1 MIRDCHRSCFS
12 VILQDKNRQNS
23 LKTGVSRDA
32 QEETAAPVKRGDCVT
47 AIMGA
52 IGRYFNVD
60 VAQ

>member
-1 MIRDCHRSCFS
+1 M
-12 VILQDKNRQNS
+12 
-23 LKTGVSRDA
+23 KTGVSRDA

-52 IGRYFNVD
+52 ISRYFNVD